1 MIDKN
6 LDNKIVN
13 IANSYKYLQIK
24 FILNNLNEDEINY
37 LKQRYNNYSSLSEV
51 IYRLKNNIEE
61 IPKCIICGKPAKFS
75 IGKHKY
81 INTCGNKECYRK
93 YNRIKVKETL
103 LDKYGVE
110 NLLQVPEFKEKFI
123 NTWHEHTQEETN
135 KIVNKRRKYCL
146 EHYGIDNKAK
156 LPETINKMFNT
167 NLEKYGHICCLRNEE
182 IIKKCKE
189 TSLKIY
195 GYEFPSQCPD
205 IIDKQYK
212 SKKEK
217 NSFLGHTSKAEL
229 LSKQLL
235 EKKFNNIEHQ
245 YKSSEYPFICDFYIP
260 SLNLYIECN
269 YFWTHGL
276 HPFDKNNQEDIN
288 KLNKW
293 KNKNREFFNSAIK
306 TWTITDPLKRNTVK
320 ENNLNFIEFF
330 NINELKDW
338 LDKQ

>member
-1 MIDKN
+1 MINKE
-6 LDNKIVN
+6 LDNKILN
-13 IANSYKYLQIK
+13 IINRYKFLHEK
-24 FILNNLNEDEINY
+24 FILKNLYDEEIKY
-37 LKQRYNNYSSLSEV
+37 LLQRYEDSNSLLES
-51 IYRLKNNIEE
+51 IYRLKNNIEVKP
-61 IPKCIICGKPAKFS
+61 ICPICGKPARFS
-75 IGKHKY
+75 KEKLF
-81 INTCGNKECYRK
+81 INTCGSKECYRK

-146 EHYGIDNKAK
+146 DHYGTDNKAK

-167 NLEKYGHICCLRNEE
+167 NLKKYGHICCLRNEE

-212 SKKEK
+212 IKKER
-217 NSFLGHTSKAEL
+217 NSFLGYTSKAEL

-235 EKKFNNIEHQ
+235 EEKFNSIEHQ

-269 YFWTHGL
+269 YFWTHGG
-276 HPFDKNNQEDIN
+276 HPFNKDNKEDIN
-288 KLNKW
+288 KLNYW
-293 KNKNREFFNSAIK
+293 KDKNTKFFNNAIE
-306 TWTITDPLKRNTVK
+306 TWTIRDINKRNIAK
-320 ENNLNFIEFF
+320 ENNLNWIEFF
-330 NINELKDW
+330 NINELKEW
-338 LDKQ
+338 LNNK